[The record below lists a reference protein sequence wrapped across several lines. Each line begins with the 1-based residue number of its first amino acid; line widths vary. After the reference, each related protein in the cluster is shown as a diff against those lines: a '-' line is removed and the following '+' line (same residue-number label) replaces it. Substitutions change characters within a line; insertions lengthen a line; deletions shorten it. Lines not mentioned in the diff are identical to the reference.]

1 MTICQSGIEK
11 TCFKVR
17 KDVCEKNAFKES
29 QHGNLKDRN
38 KRQLWKPR
46 KADKKRRIQKYKPLA
61 LPLGH
66 FQPF

>member
-46 KADKKRRIQKYKPLA
+46 KADKK
-61 LPLGH
+61 
-66 FQPF
+66 